1 MSEIRRFPLT
11 NSSRSSGDGSMSPGP
26 PHHADRYSWLEG
38 GLGGGSSMFLPDDA
52 WGELDELLKE
62 LSGRYQWRHFWA
74 WVGFWGIW
82 AAFLGVVLFF

>member
-1 MSEIRRFPLT
+1 
-11 NSSRSSGDGSMSPGP
+11 
-26 PHHADRYSWLEG
+26 
-38 GLGGGSSMFLPDDA
+38 MFLPDDA
-52 WGELDELLKE
+52 WGGLDDLLKE